1 MASNKISHPKPVE
14 EARSSAQCE
23 HLFCQCE
30 AVARLTAPH
39 LKPRHF
45 ICEDHLREMLEWA
58 RPYRHIAGMVQIEPT
73 EPYRNFV
80 ESWLLQSNKHQG
92 K

>member
-1 MASNKISHPKPVE
+1 MTKAT
-14 EARSSAQCE
+14 SAYQSVVWVQCE

-45 ICEDHLREMLEWA
+45 VCEDHLREMLEWA
-58 RPYRHIAGMVQIEPT
+58 RPYRHSGIVRIEPT
-73 EPYRNFV
+73 DPSRASVLCKTSE
-80 ESWLLQSNKHQG
+80 K
-92 K
+92 